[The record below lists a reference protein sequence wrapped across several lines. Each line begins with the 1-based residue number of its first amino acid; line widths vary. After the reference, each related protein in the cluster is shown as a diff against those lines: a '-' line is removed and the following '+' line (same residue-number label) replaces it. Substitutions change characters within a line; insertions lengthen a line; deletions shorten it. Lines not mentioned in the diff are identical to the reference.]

1 MLLLTILSARPLTD
15 VQDSDTGQEVRKGG
29 RAGVYIRRRA
39 VMWKGGGRFECKLRS
54 CTAHWQQETAAL
66 FSTEREGSLSPPV
79 PFYTPFQ
86 VLFFFSFDV

>member
-39 VMWKGGGRFECKLRS
+39 VMWKGGAGSSANYAAAQLTGSRKL
-54 CTAHWQQETAAL
+54 QPF

-86 VLFFFSFDV
+86 VLVFFI